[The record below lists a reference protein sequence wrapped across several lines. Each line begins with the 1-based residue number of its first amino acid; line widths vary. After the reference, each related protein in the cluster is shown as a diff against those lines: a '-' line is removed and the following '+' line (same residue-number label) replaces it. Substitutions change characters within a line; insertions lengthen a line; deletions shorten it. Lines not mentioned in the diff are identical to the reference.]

1 MRAHMKERQTG
12 YIQSVAKNKN
22 GNDDLIITITNT
34 NIEWEGMKE
43 LSDTKQKVGIWS
55 DENGGR

>member
-22 GNDDLIITITNT
+22 GNDNLIITNT
-34 NIEWEGMKE
+34 NIE
-43 LSDTKQKVGIWS
+43 
-55 DENGGR
+55 